1 MKRVEQLENRQMHES
16 IRKPLAP
23 VVSGKEQAIEIQ
35 NMLWRE
41 DMERKLNEA
50 LSAQGRDMSRDVA
63 MLEEKVQSLQKEVS
77 YLRAEKEKEQSRSEL
92 RELRISMS
100 RDQLHQSDAKQSDI
114 QSAVNKWAEG
124 VETQVNKIEGRME
137 EMRREALMIN

>member
-1 MKRVEQLENRQMHES
+1 MYES

-63 MLEEKVQSLQKEVS
+63 LLEEKVQSL
-77 YLRAEKEKEQSRSEL
+77 
-92 RELRISMS
+92 
-100 RDQLHQSDAKQSDI
+100 
-114 QSAVNKWAEG
+114 
-124 VETQVNKIEGRME
+124 
-137 EMRREALMIN
+137 

>member
-1 MKRVEQLENRQMHES
+1 MERNSSGERDKENKQLESLLKRVKQLENRQMYES

-63 MLEEKVQSLQKEVS
+63 LLEEKVQSL
-77 YLRAEKEKEQSRSEL
+77 
-92 RELRISMS
+92 
-100 RDQLHQSDAKQSDI
+100 
-114 QSAVNKWAEG
+114 
-124 VETQVNKIEGRME
+124 
-137 EMRREALMIN
+137 

>member
-1 MKRVEQLENRQMHES
+1 MERNSSGERDKENKQLESLLKRVEQLENRQMYES

-63 MLEEKVQSLQKEVS
+63 LLEEKVQSL
-77 YLRAEKEKEQSRSEL
+77 
-92 RELRISMS
+92 
-100 RDQLHQSDAKQSDI
+100 
-114 QSAVNKWAEG
+114 
-124 VETQVNKIEGRME
+124 
-137 EMRREALMIN
+137 

>member
-1 MKRVEQLENRQMHES
+1 MERNSSGERDKENKQLESLLKRVKQLENRQMYES

-50 LSAQGRDMSRDVA
+50 LSAQGRDMSRYVA
-63 MLEEKVQSLQKEVS
+63 LLEEKVQSL
-77 YLRAEKEKEQSRSEL
+77 
-92 RELRISMS
+92 
-100 RDQLHQSDAKQSDI
+100 
-114 QSAVNKWAEG
+114 
-124 VETQVNKIEGRME
+124 
-137 EMRREALMIN
+137 